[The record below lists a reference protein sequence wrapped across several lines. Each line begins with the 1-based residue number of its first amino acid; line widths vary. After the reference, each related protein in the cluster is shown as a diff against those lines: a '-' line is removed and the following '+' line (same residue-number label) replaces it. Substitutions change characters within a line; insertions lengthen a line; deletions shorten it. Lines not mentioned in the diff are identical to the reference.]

1 LCHKCNKKPIDQQI
15 VLQIAFTKL
24 KRKSLYRH
32 PAMRILVRAI
42 RREVLFQ
49 IVATNLLLVF
59 GFVLT
64 LFQFDKST
72 FLTIIGLGAVVLSAR
87 LLWQNFPA
95 FILYNHPL
103 YLLLHERPE
112 EVVWVYSL
120 VTQRMPFGLELFSAG
135 VLYFHS
141 IDGSHESVAL
151 SAKKLKLV
159 SKFLNRLLP
168 HATFG
173 FSEDRQ
179 QQYSIDPFM
188 LKRSSE

>member
-32 PAMRILVRAI
+32 PAMHILVRAI
-42 RREVLFQ
+42 RREVFFQ

-59 GFVLT
+59 GFVLI
-64 LFQFDKST
+64 LLQFDKST
-72 FLTIIGLGAVVLSAR
+72 FLTIIGLGAVILSAR

-103 YLLLHERPE
+103 YRLLHERPE

-168 HATFG
+168 QATFG